1 MTETTK
7 QQLKKALKSAA
18 FFAAY
23 VFAFVM
29 IWAIACA
36 SVKNEY
42 MFPSLISVLKE
53 TGRLFAEE
61 AFYSSFLAS
70 LGRVFNAFFIS
81 FALAAAFAVAA
92 KIAPLFGKILAPVVT
107 AFRALPTM
115 AIILILLV
123 WSTPKEAPV
132 IIAFLALFPIL
143 YTGILTAFS
152 TVDQKLSEMCKIYRV
167 PVHRQILKMYLPMSL
182 PYILREAAGGLSF
195 ALKLVVSAEVLA
207 NTYTSLGG
215 MLQLSRI
222 YLDTPRMF
230 ALTLLVI
237 AVGLLLEG
245 AGIVLSRSVER
256 RVR

>member
-1 MTETTK
+1 MTKTTK
-7 QQLKKALKSAA
+7 QQLKKALKSAV

-23 VFAFVM
+23 VFAFAM
-29 IWAIACA
+29 IWTIVCD

-42 MFPSLISVLKE
+42 MFPSLISILKE
-53 TGRLFAEE
+53 TGRLLGEE
-61 AFYSSFLAS
+61 AFYASFLAS
-70 LGRVFNAFFIS
+70 VGRVFKAFLIS
-81 FALAAAFAVAA
+81 FASAAVFAVAA
-92 KIAPLFGKILAPVVT
+92 KAAPLFGKILAPVVT

-115 AIILILLV
+115 AIILVLLV

-143 YTGILTAFS
+143 YTGIFTAFS
-152 TVDQKLSEMCKIYRV
+152 AVDQKLSEMCKIYRV
-167 PVHRQILKMYLPMSL
+167 PVHRQIFKMYLPMSL

-222 YLDTPRMF
+222 YLETPRMF

-237 AVGLLLEG
+237 SVGLILES
-245 AGIVLSRSVER
+245 AGIVLSRLAER